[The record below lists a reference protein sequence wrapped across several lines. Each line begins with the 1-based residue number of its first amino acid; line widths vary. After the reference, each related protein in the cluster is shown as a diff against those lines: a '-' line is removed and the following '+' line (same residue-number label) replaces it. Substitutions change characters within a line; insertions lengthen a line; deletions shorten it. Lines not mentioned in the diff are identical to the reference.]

1 MSTIERQALGRIA
14 SLGSFYDARNDQIL
28 PYSIVSGQIPE
39 EAIVRMD
46 NHRTDTELF
55 HGNSFSKKFSK
66 LQVDADLGASFL
78 AGSVSVNGS
87 GNYLHSTS
95 ESQKNVEINLHHDV
109 STVHE
114 RLDFQHRRL
123 RTVLNLDSLHKAS
136 CSVGAGPTHFVA
148 EIYWGARCI
157 ITAIEKRGST
167 NTFDEKK
174 GNLDTK
180 LRELKFLATAHVKGN
195 GTAKGQGRNT
205 TAETKITIR
214 ADILASGEPLVSDWQ
229 GALALMNKVP
239 TFIKAANGGKGKQLS
254 FKLVPIGFLLAIFGQ
269 PVLQHQIIC
278 RLEVAGLAD
287 FIDHFDEVQLTR
299 LRSHDDLIYA
309 ERHHDILGP
318 DIVEQAKNAVR
329 NAKQTETQMRESFRA
344 KLTAVRSGHVGPDEL
359 GQLLIDQ
366 RSAFRTSGSV
376 KSVINEDMR
385 GFVDFITRAIGSG
398 AEYVTGRLI
407 DALLGSPEEDTYI
420 LYTNEAN
427 REDLNKWEALQTTFV
442 ELCERSDS
450 EPQTGRLLIYDCG
463 RKGIELSQGRIELR
477 RGRRV
482 IRRDIT
488 PDRCTVRC
496 DHTNFEWT
504 DSKPLKRRLVEV
516 PCPGLYCPKDT
527 RQWHCEHCSALLE
540 YGYADGFIYCGCG
553 RANTQHYR
561 FQCDSQ
567 QHGVRYSPYDQKILA
582 SHLSKLEDVQEVN
595 LLILG
600 ETGVGKSTFINAL
613 LNYLNFETLRAA
625 MEGEFHCAIKASFDF
640 YLQDPDEDDWTCNH
654 ITVKPNVAIGPTP
667 DGDELDGANGDSA
680 TQRTQVYILRT
691 NNMILRLIDTPGIGD
706 TRGIEQDAKNMQ
718 GLLDR
723 LRSVDKLHGI
733 LILLKPNNSRLDVVF
748 KFCIKELLTLLH
760 RDAAKNLTFCF
771 TNAQNTAFGPGATL
785 GLLKRL
791 VAEHREVSNEEIVV
805 NRHTTYYF
813 DSASFQFLA
822 AAHQG
827 VDVTKADHIGY
838 HESIW
843 NRSAKEASRLIAHL
857 TSSSVTPH
865 HVKNTTDLNDTK
877 ALVRRMTVPLI
888 EIVQT
893 IAGDL
898 DKLSFEKADLE
909 MAIARGDDIKA
920 QMWFDQTVA
929 DLVRMERPR
938 TVCTHED
945 CVEVR
950 DQMKHYRKPCHD
962 PCTLQ
967 NLKLEEVDVP
977 AIQLCVAFQTD
988 DDDDKPGMLHD
999 LCQKCGH
1006 HWEMHKHT
1014 VFTLEQKTVR
1024 KVDQIMKAAFDKN
1037 LGRVAMG
1044 EAKVQSTQKR
1054 IDEFT
1059 LERTKIQRGAG
1070 MFSAYIKQEALQP
1083 MNDSKLGYLDWLI
1096 NEEKKIVGQYAVSHK
1111 LTRLQEDR
1119 VQHNEEIDRW
1129 NKYLSSDPSAP
1140 RLTQAEVRSEISQL
1154 YDLPHFGANIR
1165 DFVEKITQIEQDSMT
1180 PDVELQPR
1188 RSTQWKSRA
1197 RTRATDIQRRQA
1209 GNSDDIRGAQGQS
1222 TQHRKDS
1229 DQSESS
1235 VKKGLWSRLSLRAR

>member
-14 SLGSFYDARNDQIL
+14 SLGSFYDAINDQIE

-39 EAIVRMD
+39 EAIVRNG
-46 NHRTDTELF
+46 NHRTDTELSQ
-55 HGNSFSKKFSK
+55 GNSFSKKFAK
-66 LQVDADLGASFL
+66 LQVDADLGASFI
-78 AGSVSVNGS
+78 AGSVSVHGS
-87 GNYLHSTS
+87 GKYLHSTS
-95 ESQKNVEINLHHDV
+95 ESQTNVEINLHHDV

-114 RLDFQHRRL
+114 RLDFQHQKL
-123 RTVLNLDSLHKAS
+123 RAVLNLDFLRNAS
-136 CSVGAGPTHFVA
+136 HSVSAGPTHVVA

-157 ITAIEKRGST
+157 ITAIQKKESA

-174 GNLDTK
+174 GDLDIK
-180 LRELKFLATAHVKGN
+180 LKELKFLASANVTGD
-195 GTAKGQGRNT
+195 GTAKEQEQKT
-205 TAETKITIR
+205 TAETKITVR
-214 ADILASGEPLVSDWQ
+214 ADVLALDEPLVSDWQ
-229 GALALMNKVP
+229 GALALMQKVP
-239 TFIKAANGGKGKQLS
+239 NLIKAANGGKGKQLS
-254 FKLVPIGFLLAIFGQ
+254 YRLVPIEFVLAIFGQ
-269 PVLQHQIIC
+269 PALQQQIIC

-287 FIDHFDEVQLTR
+287 FIDLFDEIQLTR
-299 LRSHDDLIYA
+299 LRSYDDLIYA

-318 DIVEQAKNAVR
+318 EIVKQAMNAVQ
-329 NAKQTETQMRESFRA
+329 NARQTETQMRESFRA

-359 GQLLIDQ
+359 GQLLIHQ
-366 RSAFRTSGSV
+366 RSALMTSGSS
-376 KSVINEDMR
+376 KSVIDEDMR
-385 GFVDFITRAIGSG
+385 SFVGFVTRVVGMG
-398 AEYVTGRLI
+398 AEYVTHRLI
-407 DALLGSPEEDTYI
+407 NALPGLPEEDTYI
-420 LYTNEAN
+420 LYTSQGT
-427 REDLNKWEALQTTFV
+427 REDLNKWEPLQATFM
-442 ELCERSDS
+442 ELCERSGS
-450 EPQTGRLLIYDCG
+450 EPLTGRLLIYDCG

-496 DHTNFEWT
+496 DPTNIEWT
-504 DSKPLKRRLVEV
+504 DSKPLKRRLAEL
-516 PCPGLYCPKDT
+516 PCPGSHCPNAS
-527 RQWHCEHCSALLE
+527 RQWHCEHCSDLLE
-540 YGYADGFIYCGCG
+540 YGYADGFMYCGCG

-567 QHGVRYSPYDQKILA
+567 QHGVRYSPYDQKILV
-582 SHLSKLEDVQEVN
+582 SHLSKLEDVQEIN
-595 LLILG
+595 LLVLG
-600 ETGVGKSTFINAL
+600 ESGVGKSTFINAL
-613 LNYLNFETLRAA
+613 LNYLNFETLRTA

-640 YLQDPDEDDWTCNH
+640 YHQDPDEDDWTCNR
-654 ITVKPNVAIGPTP
+654 IRVEPNVAIGPTP

-680 TQRTQVYILRT
+680 TQKTQVYILRT

-706 TRGIEQDAKNMQ
+706 TRGIEQDTRNMQ

-760 RDAAKNLTFCF
+760 RDAAKNLVFCF

-791 VAEHREVSNEEIVV
+791 VAEHREVSHEEIVV

-827 VDVTKADHIGY
+827 VSVTQADRIEY
-838 HESIW
+838 YESIW
-843 NRSAKEASRLIAHL
+843 DRSATEAKRLIAHL

-865 HVKNTTDLNDTK
+865 HVRNTTDLNDTK

-888 EIVQT
+888 QIVQT

-898 DKLSFEKADLE
+898 DKLSTEKADVE
-909 MAIARGDDIKA
+909 MAMARGDDIKA
-920 QMWFDQTVA
+920 RLWFDQTVA
-929 DLVRMERPR
+929 DLVRMERPL

-950 DQMKHYRKPCHD
+950 DQQKHYPKPCHD

-967 NLKLEEVDVP
+967 NLKLEEVDIP
-977 AIQLCVAFQTD
+977 TLRLCVAFQTF
-988 DDDDKPGMLHD
+988 DDKGQGTLHD
-999 LCQKCGH
+999 LCQRCGH

-1014 VFTLEQKTVR
+1014 VYILKQKTVR
-1024 KVDQIMKAAFDKN
+1024 KVDQIMQAALDKN

-1044 EAKVQSTQKR
+1044 EAKVRSTQKR

-1083 MNDSKLGYLDWLI
+1083 MNDSKLGYLDLLI
-1096 NEEKKIVGQYAVSHK
+1096 NEERKEIGQHAVSDK
-1111 LTRLQEDR
+1111 LTRLQGDR
-1119 VQHNEEIDRW
+1119 VH
-1129 NKYLSSDPSAP
+1129 LGSGPSAR
-1140 RLTQAEVRSEISQL
+1140 RLTQAEVRSEISKL

-1165 DFVEKITQIEQDSMT
+1165 DFVEKITEIEQDSMA
-1180 PDVELQPR
+1180 PEVILQPH
-1188 RSTQWKSRA
+1188 RSTQRRPGA
-1197 RTRATDIQRRQA
+1197 RTRATYTHRRQA
-1209 GNSDDIRGAQGQS
+1209 DNLGEIRGAGGQS
-1222 TQHRKDS
+1222 TQDRQTS
-1229 DQSESS
+1229 GQGASS
-1235 VKKGLWSRLSLRAR
+1235 VKKGFFSRLPFRPL